1 MGLHRI
7 ATQECGIIAGSHE
20 ISVRAVDVV
29 ENRSI
34 EKTTANPIRHC
45 GKFSGMVYRY
55 VTKHDRE
62 LCSNLIVKSQ
72 YQKRC

>member
-20 ISVRAVDVV
+20 ISARAADVG
-29 ENRSI
+29 ENSSI
-34 EKTTANPIRHC
+34 EKTTAIPIRHC
-45 GKFSGMVYRY
+45 EKFSGMVYRY

-62 LCSNLIVKSQ
+62 LRGNLIVKSQ